1 MLVNTLLHRKTQNTA
16 CYVFCLHV
24 CNILTFRN
32 NVKLKSASSGP
43 VLKLILWCVFVNFCC
58 MGGRGTRLLRVLFPR
73 LYLRVLF
80 ANSFRRFCCKYA
92 VQELVLKRNHMT
104 CTQKDAVQ
112 HTYKMTDLFRLR
124 LLLDQWRLYM
134 YRHNFFQYRFSYL
147 CTIHLIDYQ
156 SPKNLKVKFLKK
168 WLQQLWHY
176 PV

>member
-73 LYLRVLF
+73 FYLRVLF

-92 VQELVLKRNHMT
+92 VYNFNVTSLGIFKISFAKNTRS
-104 CTQKDAVQ
+104 
-112 HTYKMTDLFRLR
+112 
-124 LLLDQWRLYM
+124 
-134 YRHNFFQYRFSYL
+134 HNWNISFSNDMQIIVVFSRSL
-147 CTIHLIDYQ
+147 ENLNILI
-156 SPKNLKVKFLKK
+156 L
-168 WLQQLWHY
+168 
-176 PV
+176 